1 MVGAKKQSNLITY
14 IILIAGLLLIIL
26 PLYITL
32 VTAFKSNE
40 QSSVSYFTLP
50 NPVYLDSFK
59 EILSSERYYMARKK
73 ASPLILRLS
82 RRDSMT
88 ASTTVKK
95 IKRMVYWKVNTS
107 EL

>member
-1 MVGAKKQSNLITY
+1 MLRT
-14 IILIAGLLLIIL
+14 AGM
-26 PLYITL
+26 
-32 VTAFKSNE
+32 K
-40 QSSVSYFTLP
+40 
-50 NPVYLDSFK
+50 
-59 EILSSERYYMARKK
+59 YMARKK